1 VIRVQLVGKS
11 VKDNG
16 TNLHFIV
23 LNQEGQK
30 AISGGYAFL
39 KKE

>member
-1 VIRVQLVGKS
+1 V
-11 VKDNG
+11 DG
-16 TNLHFIV
+16 TDLHFIV

-30 AISGGYAFL
+30 AISNGYAFL